1 MSLCPMKNKIKGKLR
16 MSKHGKRIE
25 IRLVTLIF
33 IIIIMM
39 IASTIPSF
47 ARYIYNDL
55 KDLYLTSK
63 EFYFNSNILS
73 TNKAAYSYTNWGGT
87 DIYEID
93 CKLYSYAN
101 ELLKVD
107 YDMEYEI
114 TCSVPAQY
122 QDKIRCGIDTTTEP
136 ENYNGT
142 INDTGTIYKDNGNI
156 KSVKIYIIPLVT
168 IGQGESVKIEVSAS
182 TTLPYQK
189 TISCTIELKVQ
200 AAGKSYS
207 ISDETNQGYAV
218 LELVNAIENLAQVTL
233 EFDPEELRIDM
244 NDAIMNG
251 ATINSTKT
259 IDGGKFA
266 KKVTIT
272 MSKEAAKN
280 IKFYKVDKTQNYA
293 YPQGETTSAIT
304 VTN

>member
-1 MSLCPMKNKIKGKLR
+1 MSKHGSK
-16 MSKHGKRIE
+16 SKHGKRIE

-33 IIIIMM
+33 IIILMM
-39 IASTIPSF
+39 ILSTIPSF

-63 EFYFNSNILS
+63 EFYFTSNILT

-101 ELLKVD
+101 ELLKLD
-107 YDMEYEI
+107 YDLDYDI
-114 TCSVPAQY
+114 TCTVPEEYRDQ
-122 QDKIRCGIDTTTEP
+122 IRCGINSTTEP
-136 ENYNGT
+136 DGYNGT
-142 INDTGTIYKDNGNI
+142 ITDDGRIIYSSTNIDN
-156 KSVKIYIIPLVT
+156 VKIYIIPLTAVE
-168 IGQGESVKIEVSAS
+168 QGDSVEIEISAS
-182 TTLPYQK
+182 TTAPYQK

-200 AAGKSYS
+200 AEGKSYS
-207 ISDETNQGYAV
+207 ISDEPNQGYAV
-218 LELVNAIENLAQVTL
+218 LELTNAIENAAQVTL
-233 EFDPEELRIDM
+233 EFDPALLRIDM
-244 NDAIMNG
+244 NDEIMSG

-259 IDGGKFA
+259 IGDGKFA

-272 MSKEAAKN
+272 MPKESAKN
-280 IKFYKVDKTQNYA
+280 IKFYKVDKRENYA
-293 YPQGETTSAIT
+293 YPQGETPSAIT